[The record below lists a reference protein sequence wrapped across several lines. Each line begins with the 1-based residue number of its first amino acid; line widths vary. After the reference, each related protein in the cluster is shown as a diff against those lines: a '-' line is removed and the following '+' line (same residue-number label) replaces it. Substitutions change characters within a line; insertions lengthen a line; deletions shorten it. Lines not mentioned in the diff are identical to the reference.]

1 MNEIVSRMIDTQL
14 LLFLYMLCG
23 FVVSRAKIIRE
34 DNRGVLVRL
43 LMDVAMPMMVLNAFN
58 KETTR
63 EEILSSLLYIAV
75 AFAGCVVTGL
85 ICLLLWRGQSPDRRK
100 VLMYAG
106 MFSNAGNAGL
116 PIISLVFG
124 PTGVF
129 FASMYLIPPRILQW
143 TVGVGMFVK
152 PEKGS
157 WVRNVLLN
165 PMVITIYIGAVMMA
179 TGWQI
184 PGVFGKAVANL
195 GSMTA
200 PLSMILIGATLAHM
214 DFGKLLD
221 PSVLLTSLLRLIL
234 FPLLFAIILKLL
246 SADEMLTNICV
257 ILLAMPVASNT
268 AAMAERY
275 GGDYVFASACVSV
288 STLLSVFTVPFI
300 TWLIQSFNF

>member
-23 FVVSRAKIIRE
+23 FIISRLNIIRE

-43 LMDVAMPMMVLNAFN
+43 LMDVVMPMMVLNAFN
-58 KETTR
+58 KPTTR
-63 EEILSSLLYIAV
+63 EEILSSLWVIAI

-85 ICLLLWRGQSPDRRK
+85 IGHVLWRRQPENKRK
-100 VLMYAG
+100 VLMYAS

-129 FASMYLIPPRILQW
+129 YASMYMIPPRILQW
-143 TVGVGMFVK
+143 TVGLGFFVK
-152 PEKGS
+152 PEKGG
-157 WVRNVLLN
+157 WVKNVLLN
-165 PMVITIYIGAVMMA
+165 PMVVMIYIGVILMA
-179 TGWQI
+179 TNRQI
-184 PGVFGKAVANL
+184 SGVFGTAIANL
-195 GSMTA
+195 GSMTG

-214 DFGKLLD
+214 DWKMLFD
-221 PSVLLTSLLRLIL
+221 RSVLLTSFLRLIA
-234 FPLLFAIILKLL
+234 FPLLFAVLL
-246 SADEMLTNICV
+246 SLLRADSMAMNICV

-288 STLLSVFTVPFI
+288 STLFSVVTVPFI
-300 TWLIQSFNF
+300 TWLIQLIQ

>member
-1 MNEIVSRMIDTQL
+1 MTDIVSRMIDTQL
-14 LLFLYMLCG
+14 LLFLYMICG
-23 FVVSRAKIIRE
+23 FIVSRLNIIRE

-58 KETTR
+58 KPTSVD
-63 EEILSSLLYIAV
+63 EIMASLWVMVIAL
-75 AFAGCVVTGL
+75 AGCLVSWWIGAV
-85 ICLLLWRGQSPDRRK
+85 LWRKQPENKRK
-100 VLMYAG
+100 VLMYAS

-129 FASMYLIPPRILQW
+129 YGSMYLIPPRILQW
-143 TVGVGMFVK
+143 TVGLGFFVK
-152 PEKGS
+152 PEKGG

-165 PMVITIYIGAVMMA
+165 PMVVTIYIGVLLMV
-179 TGWQI
+179 TNWQI
-184 PGVFGKAVANL
+184 PGVFGSAIANL
-195 GSMTA
+195 GSMTG

-214 DFGKLLD
+214 DWKMLLD
-221 PSVLLTSLLRLIL
+221 KTVLVTSFFRLIA
-234 FPLLFAIILKLL
+234 FPLFTAIILKVIHVDAMTLNL
-246 SADEMLTNICV
+246 CV

-288 STLLSVFTVPFI
+288 STLLSVITVPLI
-300 TWLIQSFNF
+300 TWLIQML